1 MMGLWGMSWAR
12 VVMRNWVLS
21 GHYLNKA
28 LEIRSVKP
36 VVTHK
41 QFMSDKVFKV
51 VTSILNILTFSQ
63 HLSLTAL
70 SLADLFPI
78 LQ

>member
-1 MMGLWGMSWAR
+1 MSWAR

-28 LEIRSVKP
+28 LEIRSVKS

-41 QFMSDKVFKV
+41 QFTSDKVFKV

-63 HLSLTAL
+63 HVLSLTAL